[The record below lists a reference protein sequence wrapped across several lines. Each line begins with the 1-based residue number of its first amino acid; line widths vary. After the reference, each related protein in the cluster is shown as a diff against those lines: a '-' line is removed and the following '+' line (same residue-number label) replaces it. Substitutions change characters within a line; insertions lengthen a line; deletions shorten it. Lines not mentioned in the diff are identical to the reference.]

1 MNTTKKINIFT
12 VLVWILCGTIL
23 AFTATISL
31 KIAVV
36 AFLSGCIG
44 YVLNGDWKE

>member
-1 MNTTKKINIFT
+1 MNTVKKTNIFA
-12 VLVWILCGTIL
+12 VLVWVLCGTIL

-36 AFLSGCIG
+36 AFFSGCIG
-44 YVLNGDWKE
+44 YVLNSDWKE